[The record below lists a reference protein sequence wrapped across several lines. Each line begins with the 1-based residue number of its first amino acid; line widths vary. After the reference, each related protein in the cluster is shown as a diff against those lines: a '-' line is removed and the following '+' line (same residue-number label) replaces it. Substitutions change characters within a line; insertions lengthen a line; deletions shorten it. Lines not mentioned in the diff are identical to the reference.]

1 MNNMELYEI
10 INALNDHLK
19 YKREYLSSPQ
29 GGFLFVEDDFVLSS
43 FGGGIDYQVRINY
56 KRGDEVFN
64 VLHFSHKGID
74 KNKTEE
80 ELKLKLQKEMLSIII
95 TSLFAFVSSVYF
107 KNIVDNNIE
116 ELWKYSTSIK
126 QN

>member
-1 MNNMELYEI
+1 MELYEI
-10 INALNDHLK
+10 INALNEHLK
-19 YKREYLSSPQ
+19 WKREFLSSPQ
-29 GGFLFVEDDFVLSS
+29 CGFLFVEDGFVLSS

-56 KRGDEVFN
+56 KVGNEIFN

-80 ELKLKLQKEMLSIII
+80 ELKIKLQKEMLSIVMG
-95 TSLFAFVSSVYF
+95 SLFTFVSSIYF
-107 KNIVDNNIE
+107 KNIIDNNIE
-116 ELWKYSTSIK
+116 ELWSYSTSIK